1 VSKPFIVEHAP
12 LLSGLTLLLGCG
24 MTVAALVMGLSASGA
39 DGLGSYCILG
49 TSVGVLIAVVGG
61 LWLLS
66 FLRKARKFHLLLGD
80 RSKAVLLKNMD
91 EIEYLAWLLPMRYES
106 ELLERKRELRLR

>member
-12 LLSGLTLLLGCG
+12 LLSGLVLLLGCG
-24 MTVAALVMGLSASGA
+24 MAVAALAMGLSASGA
-39 DGLGSYCILG
+39 GGLRSYSILG
-49 TSVGVLIAVVGG
+49 ISVGVLIALVGG
-61 LWLLS
+61 LWFLS

-91 EIEYLAWLLPMRYES
+91 EIEYLAWLLPIKYEN
-106 ELLERKRELRLR
+106 ELLERKRELRLK